1 MRTRSTGLGSTE
13 LVQEI
18 KYMKPAGDYLI
29 MGMQTVEPVKWQVR
43 AAMTYM
49 DVLTLMKILFKPNVV
64 WWIVKGLIVG
74 LFTGFKRAKNPGQL
88 DDF

>member
-13 LVQEI
+13 LIQEI

-43 AAMTYM
+43 AAMTYL
-49 DVLTLMKILFKPNVV
+49 DVLSVMKILFKPGVV

-74 LFTGFKRAKNPGQL
+74 IFTGFKSAKNPAPL

>member
-13 LVQEI
+13 LIQEI
-18 KYMKPAGDYLI
+18 KYMKPTGDYLI

-43 AAMTYM
+43 AAMTYI
-49 DVLTLMKILFKPNVV
+49 DFLRLMKVALRPGVI
-64 WWIVKGLIVG
+64 WWVVKGLIVG
-74 LFTGFKRAKNPGQL
+74 LFTGFKAGKNPGPL

>member
-43 AAMTYM
+43 AAATYK
-49 DVLTLMKILFKPNVV
+49 DIFKLISILLKPGVI
-64 WWIVKGLIVG
+64 WWLVKGLIVG
-74 LFTGFKRAKNPGQL
+74 VFTGFKSAKNPGPL